1 MNVDWSS
8 FYVAIAGAAATLLG
22 LLFIAVQFN
31 IETLTADP
39 SNRWR
44 AVARSTFTIYVVLF
58 LLPLVFLIPG
68 LSTAFYGYAL
78 LIAVVSGAVRA
89 VSAWLPVWRSI
100 FHKQGERVWE
110 TLWLLVG
117 PLIAYA
123 SLGRLG
129 FDLLNNYP
137 LSQVQENIAITMI
150 WLFTIVLRN
159 SWNLLVEVTYER
171 KQLQSA
177 DRDKQR

>member
-1 MNVDWSS
+1 MTADWSS
-8 FYVAIAGAAATLLG
+8 FYLAIGGAAATLLG

-31 IETLTADP
+31 IEALTSDP

-58 LLPLVFLIPG
+58 LLPLIFLIPG
-68 LSTAFYGYAL
+68 LDTAFYGYAL
-78 LIAVVSGAVRA
+78 LIAVGNGAARA
-89 VSAWLPVWRSI
+89 IAAWLPVWRSI
-100 FHKQGERVWE
+100 LHRRGERLWE

-117 PLIAYA
+117 PLVAYA

-137 LSQVQENIAITMI
+137 LSQVQESIAITLI

-159 SWNLLVEVTYER
+159 SWNLLVELTYER
-171 KQLQSA
+171 SRAQGVGK
-177 DRDKQR
+177 DKV